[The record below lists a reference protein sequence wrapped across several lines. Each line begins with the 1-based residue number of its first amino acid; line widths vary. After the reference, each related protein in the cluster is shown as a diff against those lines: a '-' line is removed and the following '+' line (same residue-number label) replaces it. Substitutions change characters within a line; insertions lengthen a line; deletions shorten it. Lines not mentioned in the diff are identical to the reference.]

1 MNDISTELWWKI
13 NGRVSFVSELFIFE
27 DHFAMQ
33 RVEVCFKREAFV
45 STEHSLKKVHEDNTS
60 LEIQC
65 SILLNC

>member
-1 MNDISTELWWKI
+1 M
-13 NGRVSFVSELFIFE
+13 SFVSELFIFE

-45 STEHSLKKVHEDNTS
+45 STEHSLKKVHEDNGS
-60 LEIQC
+60 LEIQS